1 MAVGGISRMKTKRWQ
16 PVYAALL
23 KKGVI
28 TTEEIR
34 QIAGVSYN
42 EVWQIIMDL
51 TYQCP
56 LYRVSTGVYKLLTES
71 DMEQFARQELA
82 RRRNNKR
89 RARHG

>member
-1 MAVGGISRMKTKRWQ
+1 MKIKRWQ
-16 PVYAALL
+16 PVYEALL

-34 QIAGVSYN
+34 QIAGVGYN
-42 EVWQIIMDL
+42 GVDHILMDL

-71 DMEQFARQELA
+71 DMEQFARQELIH
-82 RRRNNKR
+82 RRNSKR
-89 RARHG
+89 RVRHG